1 MANPRCCRFAES
13 LPPAN
18 YRHLS
23 HLEAMPRSRSRKITH
38 FLKTA
43 LVLIV
48 TSLIPGRG
56 DAYSVQTHEQL
67 IDLTWKN
74 SIVPLLETRFP
85 GITSAQLQ
93 EAHSYAYGGC
103 AIQDLGYYPFGNP
116 FFSDLTHYVRSG
128 DFIDSLLRNAR
139 TPDELAFAVGA
150 LSHYLGD
157 TLGHSEATNPSVA
170 GEFPSLAR
178 RFGSVVTYED
188 NPHDHVRVEFAFDI
202 NEIAKHRFA
211 PRRYLE
217 AVGLNVAVDLLT
229 RAFNETYGLRLDKT
243 LRVQR
248 TNLFGY
254 RFSVRHF
261 LPRIAYAETVLRRN
275 HFPDDSPSPDF
286 TRLEADLRQ
295 ADFDNGWEAYRGH
308 AGIGTYTLARL
319 IQIMP
324 PVGPLADLKIRGPN
338 PASEQLYIHS
348 VNDSVAALRLALLN
362 LRVPPPEAGPPPI
375 RQNRYP
381 NLDLDTGL
389 KVSPGSYRLTDQ
401 TYAKLLDTLTR
412 KPSRPVPI
420 GLEEDMLAYYA
431 DPAAP
436 ITTRRDP
443 QKWARVQSELALL
456 KTMPTTPEP

>member
-1 MANPRCCRFAES
+1 MYLPMRQQKRAARRRCSPTLDVAVLHS
-13 LPPAN
+13 LLPPAN

-48 TSLIPGRG
+48 TSLVPGRG

-157 TLGHSEATNPSVA
+157 TIGHSEATNPSVA

-295 ADFDNGWEAYRGH
+295 ADFDNGWEAYRTRRHRHLH
-308 AGIGTYTLARL
+308 AGPADPDHASGGAARRL
-319 IQIMP
+319 EDSRSQP
-324 PVGPLADLKIRGPN
+324 RLGAALYPFGERLRRRPATGSAQPACAAARSWAPADS
-338 PASEQLYIHS
+338 SEQVSEPRPRHGAQGEPGKL
-348 VNDSVAALRLALLN
+348 
-362 LRVPPPEAGPPPI
+362 PI
-375 RQNRYP
+375 
-381 NLDLDTGL
+381 D
-389 KVSPGSYRLTDQ
+389 
-401 TYAKLLDTLTR
+401 
-412 KPSRPVPI
+412 
-420 GLEEDMLAYYA
+420 
-431 DPAAP
+431 
-436 ITTRRDP
+436 
-443 QKWARVQSELALL
+443 
-456 KTMPTTPEP
+456 